1 MSFIT
6 QFIKPYYTSKLKKN
20 IDTHTYISTGVNSY
34 WCCAAYPD
42 DGGLLGVGIFCV
54 NVDALL
60 QVEQQGNAGHAAEH
74 DVQAEIERIHLCSD
88 TKKQTVFGLQI
99 HV

>member
-1 MSFIT
+1 M
-6 QFIKPYYTSKLKKN
+6 
-20 IDTHTYISTGVNSY
+20 NSY

-88 TKKQTVFGLQI
+88 MKKQTVFGLQI